1 MIEVLFLSSF
11 FLKKNEAKKSLYLS
25 NRYAYKVV
33 RYNKH
38 ALRDLMYNFF
48 MNNSKII
55 IIGAGAAGLMAAI
68 TSAQKGIKVTLL
80 EQNHKVGKKILV
92 SGNGKCNIDNRY
104 INLNRFHSQ
113 NPNFIQEVL
122 EGYDYKVIEKF
133 FTSIGLELVEWKEG
147 KMFPMSLQASSVV
160 ELLEYEAKRVGVEI
174 VCDCEVSSIDKKEDT
189 FTLETSQGSKTCE
202 QLVIASGSAAA
213 PHLGGSNSGYAFA
226 TKMGHTLIPRHP
238 SLVQLCSEE
247 TWVKACAGVKVAG
260 LAKLYANGE
269 YITEKKGDL
278 LFTNYGISGLAIL
291 DLSRQVSTRLANFD
305 YCELS
310 LDLMPELSK
319 EKLTN
324 LLQNRVKKESEKP
337 LTLWL
342 QGVINKKLI
351 PMILE
356 QSKCKIRV
364 EDHLNRKEINKL
376 VHAIKNLKLSINDT
390 KGFKGAEVATGG
402 IDTTEINHQTM
413 ESTLIPNLYFAGE
426 ILDVDGD
433 RGGFNFHFA
442 WVSGMRVQGTK

>member
-1 MIEVLFLSSF
+1 M
-11 FLKKNEAKKSLYLS
+11 
-25 NRYAYKVV
+25 
-33 RYNKH
+33 
-38 ALRDLMYNFF
+38 
-48 MNNSKII
+48 I
-55 IIGAGAAGLMAAI
+55 IIGAGAAGLVAAI
-68 TSAQKGIKVTLL
+68 CSARAGEQVLLL
-80 EQNHKVGKKILV
+80 EQNNKIAKKILV
-92 SGNGKCNIDNRY
+92 SGNGKCNIDNKY
-104 INLNRFHSQ
+104 IAPHRFHSQ
-113 NPNFIQEVL
+113 NPAFVEEVL
-122 EGYDYKVIEKF
+122 KGYDFPVIEKF
-133 FTSIGLELVEWKEG
+133 FTSIGLELIEEKEG

-174 VCDCEVSSIDKKEDT
+174 VCDCTVTGIDKKEHG
-189 FTLETSQGSKTCE
+189 FTVETSQGTKTCK
-202 QLVIASGSAAA
+202 QLVMASGSPAA
-213 PHLGGSNSGYAFA
+213 PQLGGSNSGYAFA

-247 TWVKACAGVKVAG
+247 TWVKGCAGVKVAG

-291 DLSRQVSTRLANFD
+291 DLSREVSTRLASFD

-310 LDLMPELSK
+310 LDLMPKLSK

-324 LLQNRVKKESEKP
+324 LLLGRIKQNSEKP

-342 QGVINKKLI
+342 QGVLNKKLI
-351 PMILE
+351 PIILA
-356 QSKCKIRV
+356 QSKCKVRT
-364 EDHLNRKEINKL
+364 EDALNRKEINKL
-376 VHAIKNLKLSINDT
+376 VHAIKNLKLSISDT

-402 IDTTEINHQTM
+402 IDTTEVNAQTM
-413 ESTLIPNLYFAGE
+413 ESTLVPNLFFAGE

-442 WVSGMRVQGTK
+442 WVCGMRVDIN

>member
-1 MIEVLFLSSF
+1 MI
-11 FLKKNEAKKSLYLS
+11 
-25 NRYAYKVV
+25 VV
-33 RYNKH
+33 
-38 ALRDLMYNFF
+38 
-48 MNNSKII
+48 
-55 IIGAGAAGLMAAI
+55 GAGAAGLIASI
-68 TSAQKGIKVTLL
+68 NSARAGNKVTLL
-80 EQNHKVGKKILV
+80 EQNNKIGKKILV
-92 SGNGKCNIDNRY
+92 SGNGKCNIDNKY
-104 INLNRFHSQ
+104 ISTNRFHSQ
-113 NPNFIQEVL
+113 NPNFIEEVL
-122 EGYDYKVIEKF
+122 ENYDFTAVEKF
-133 FTSIGLELVEWKEG
+133 FTSIGLELIEGKEG

-160 ELLEYEAKRVGVEI
+160 ELLEYEAKKVGVKI
-174 VCDCEVSSIDKKEDT
+174 ICDCAVTAIDKQADT
-189 FTLETSQGSKTCE
+189 FTLETTQGNKTCE
-202 QLVIASGSAAA
+202 KLLLASGSPAA
-213 PHLGGSNSGYAFA
+213 PQLGGSNSGYAFA

-260 LAKLYANGE
+260 IAKLYANGQ

-291 DLSRQVSTRLANFD
+291 DLSREVSTRLADFD

-319 EKLTN
+319 EKLIN
-324 LLQNRVKKESEKP
+324 LLLKIVKEGSTKP

-351 PMILE
+351 SIIVE
-356 QSKCKIRV
+356 HSKCKV
-364 EDHLNRKEINKL
+364 KEEGELNRKEINKL
-376 VHAIKNLKLSINDT
+376 VHSIKNLKLSINDT

-402 IDTTEINHQTM
+402 INTTEINPQTM
-413 ESTLIPNLYFAGE
+413 ESKLVPNLFFAGE

-442 WVSGMRVQGTK
+442 WVSGLRVGTNNL

>member
-1 MIEVLFLSSF
+1 
-11 FLKKNEAKKSLYLS
+11 
-25 NRYAYKVV
+25 
-33 RYNKH
+33 
-38 ALRDLMYNFF
+38 
-48 MNNSKII
+48 MNNENMI
-55 IIGAGAAGLMAAI
+55 IIGAGAAGLCAAI
-68 TSAQKGIKVTLL
+68 TSARAGQSVVLL
-80 EQNHKVGKKILV
+80 EQNNKIGKKILV
-92 SGNGKCNIDNRY
+92 SGNGKCNIDNKY
-104 INLNRFHSQ
+104 INLNRFHGQ
-113 NPNFIQEVL
+113 NPNFIEEVL
-122 EGYDYKVIEKF
+122 EGYGFKAVEKF
-133 FTSIGLELVEWKEG
+133 FTSIGLELVEGKEG

-160 ELLEYEAKRVGVEI
+160 ELLEYEAKRVGVQI
-174 VCDCEVSSIDKKEDT
+174 ICDCTVTSIERKNNT
-189 FTLETSQGSKTCE
+189 FTVETSQGTKTCE
-202 QLVIASGSAAA
+202 KLLLASGSLAA
-213 PHLGGSNSGYAFA
+213 PQLGGSNSGYAFA

-247 TWVKACAGVKVAG
+247 NWVKACAGVKVAG
-260 LAKLYANGE
+260 LAQLYANGE

-291 DLSRQVSTRLANFD
+291 DLSREVSTRLANFD

-324 LLQNRVKKESEKP
+324 LLLKRIKEGSEKP

-351 PMILE
+351 HIIVE
-356 QSKCKIRV
+356 QSKCKAKT
-364 EDHLNRKEINKL
+364 EKELNRKEINKL

-390 KGFKGAEVATGG
+390 KGFQGAEVATGG
-402 IDTTEINHQTM
+402 INTTEVNAQTM
-413 ESTLIPNLYFAGE
+413 ESKLVPNLFFAGE

-442 WVSGMRVQGTK
+442 WVTGMRVNKLLH